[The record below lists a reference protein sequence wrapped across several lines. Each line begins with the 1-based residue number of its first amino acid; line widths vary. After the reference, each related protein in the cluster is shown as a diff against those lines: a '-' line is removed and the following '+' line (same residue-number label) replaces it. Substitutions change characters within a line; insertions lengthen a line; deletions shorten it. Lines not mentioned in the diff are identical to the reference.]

1 MRCVTSF
8 SARLGRTAAV
18 ERDPAASAAGAGIRA
33 HGRELFVAVFAATRL
48 VASLS
53 AKLLLALDLV
63 RKKASLRAE
72 AKQARI
78 PVILVDRS
86 IAFLARR
93 VGDPA
98 QVAGAGRTDAR
109 VQAPV
114 RSRGCTPYAVD
125 GFTGLEGALAAV
137 TRGGHVTAA
146 YLRNVVPQVAF
157 CYADCVVARPALVD
171 CAALASTS
179 LRPTIET

>member
-18 ERDPAASAAGAGIRA
+18 ERDSAASAASAGIRA
-33 HGRELFVAVFAATRL
+33 HERELFVAVFAASRL
-48 VASLS
+48 ETSLF

-63 RKKASLRAE
+63 RHQASMGAE
-72 AKQARI
+72 AKEARM
-78 PVILVDRS
+78 PVILVNRS
-86 IAFLARR
+86 TAFFARR

-114 RSRGCTPYAVD
+114 RSRGCTPYTV
-125 GFTGLEGALAAV
+125 GGLTGLEGALAAV
-137 TRGGHVTAA
+137 TRGGHVTEA
-146 YLRNVVPQVAF
+146 YLRNVVPQVLF
-157 CYADCVVARPALVD
+157 CYADCEVAQICGSD
-171 CAALASTS
+171 CAALASA
-179 LRPTIET
+179 TIVR